1 MDCRQMQPLLAL
13 MVGQDLPDSEME
25 RAVTQHL
32 QQCPSCRER
41 RQSLAMSRS
50 VLLDAQPLVR
60 FRGGLWPRIAAKL
73 PQYDRRRQLARFN
86 VWVPTAVAALA
97 CTLLVAVA
105 AVEIQRKVNPQV
117 GGYVRGVQPPSRNL
131 FVSDPT
137 FAKSRGQLID
147 ASDVEHW
154 SQTQGE
160 SLQPA
165 GYRPPNKPPRPQPDF

>member
-13 MVGQDLPDSEME
+13 MVGQDLPDTGLEH
-25 RAVTQHL
+25 AVTQHL
-32 QQCPSCRER
+32 QQCPACRER

-60 FRGGLWPRIAAKL
+60 YRGGLWPRIAARL

-97 CTLLVAVA
+97 CSLLVAVA
-105 AVEIQRKVNPQV
+105 AVEIQRKVNPQA
-117 GGYVRGVQPPSRNL
+117 GGYVRGVQPPARNL

-137 FAKSRGQLID
+137 FAKSHGKLID
-147 ASDVEHW
+147 ANDVANW
-154 SQTQGE
+154 NQTQGE
-160 SLQPA
+160 TLQPA
-165 GYRPPNKPPRPQPDF
+165 RHRLNPPPRPQPEF

>member
-13 MVGQDLPDSEME
+13 MVGQDLPDSDLE
-25 RAVTQHL
+25 RSVTQHL
-32 QQCPSCRER
+32 QQCPACRER

-50 VLLDAQPLVR
+50 VLLDAQRSVR
-60 FRGGLWPRIAAKL
+60 VRGGLWPRIAARL

-105 AVEIQRKVNPQV
+105 AVEVHRKVNPQSAAF
-117 GGYVRGVQPPSRNL
+117 VRGLEPRSRNL
-131 FVSDPT
+131 FDSDPT
-137 FAKSRGQLID
+137 FAKSRGQLIN
-147 ASDVEHW
+147 ANDVAHW

-160 SLQPA
+160 APQPA
-165 GYRPPNKPPRPQPDF
+165 VYRVNPPRQQPDF